1 MEKTLRAIGNS
12 LGLIIERPI
21 LDLLNIDKNTV
32 LEVTTDG
39 EALII
44 RPVRNKRRSRLQQ
57 ATERMMDEHDKTLRK
72 LAE

>member
-1 MEKTLRAIGNS
+1 MIKTLSAIGNS

-21 LDLLNIDKNTV
+21 LDLLNIDRDTK
-32 LEVTTDG
+32 LEIRTDG

-44 RPVRNKRRSRLQQ
+44 RPVREDHQTRVQQ
-57 ATERMMDEHDKTLRK
+57 ATERMMDQHDDALRK